1 MMRND
6 KSKIIKT
13 AIFITAAV
21 IAAVFLVVPVMD
33 LFRSSDM
40 FLPDYA
46 TSSDKTIKDEGEKM
60 TVVQKGRGVTLYRD
74 GTKLWEL
81 ERSIRSQDI
90 LLEDIDHDSQKEL
103 LILCWKR
110 GRFGKHKPTWVKE
123 DEKGYSQHIFIYEIN
138 EDSVRPKWMAS
149 DIGMD
154 AAAWD
159 FNDGVLSITD
169 THGFVTNWVWISWGL
184 EKL

>member
-6 KSKIIKT
+6 KGKIIKT

-33 LFRSSDM
+33 LYRSSSL
-40 FLPDYA
+40 FLPDFAA
-46 TSSDKTIKDEGEKM
+46 TSDKTVTDDDEKV
-60 TVVQKGRGVTLYRD
+60 TVIQKGRGVSVYRD

-81 ERSIRSQDI
+81 ERNVRSQDI

-123 DEKGYSQHIFIYEIN
+123 DEKDYSQHIFIYEIN

-154 AAAWD
+154 AVAWE
-159 FNDGVLSITD
+159 FNDGVEKIKI
-169 THGFVTNWVWISWGL
+169 FVDSL
-184 EKL
+184 R